1 MNNKPDQCINCCIA
15 ECKHNNS
22 SDNSC
27 SLGSISIGTHEAHPT
42 KVECTDCLSFE
53 YKK

>member
-1 MNNKPDQCINCCIA
+1 MLNNKSQCIDCSIT
-15 ECKHNNS
+15 ECKHHVD
-22 SDNSC
+22 SDNTC
-27 SLGSISIGTHEAHPT
+27 CLQSISIGTHESHPT